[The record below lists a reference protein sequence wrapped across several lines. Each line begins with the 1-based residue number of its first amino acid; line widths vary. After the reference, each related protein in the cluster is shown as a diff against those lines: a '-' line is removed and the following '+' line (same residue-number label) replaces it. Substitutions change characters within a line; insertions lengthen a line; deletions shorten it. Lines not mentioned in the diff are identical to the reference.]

1 MSDAPQE
8 VKITGVRIPFFDLVW
23 LLAKVA
29 LASLPAALIVGLI
42 YAMVYA
48 LLSGSIG
55 GLG

>member
-1 MSDAPQE
+1 MSDTPQK
-8 VKITGVRIPFFDLVW
+8 VQITGIRVPFLDLVW

-29 LASLPAALIVGLI
+29 LASIPAALIVGLI

-48 LLSGSIG
+48 LLSGSLG

>member
-1 MSDAPQE
+1 MSDTPQK
-8 VKITGVRIPFFDLVW
+8 VQITGIRVPFLDLVW

-29 LASLPAALIVGLI
+29 LASIPAALIVGLI

-48 LLSGSIG
+48 LLTGSLG